1 MFQFLNEPY
10 PLQRNLG
17 RDILYALAAGL
28 FVGWFLVT
36 FQPNDT
42 YTWEHPYKYPFLWG
56 YGIVVFLILLLMR
69 IVVPFVLPN
78 KFKEQSWTVAKQ
90 ILYLLFSFLVAFV
103 SCYLYYNWFME
114 LRFNWRHFFNF
125 LLISS
130 TIGVFPLSAYVLLD
144 YIRQLKRYQ
153 AGASKANQELFKNK
167 EDADVEQVLVLN
179 DENGKAQ
186 LELKSTQIYFLQ
198 SALNYVE
205 IFFQQDGQIKK
216 ELLRNTL
223 KSLEGQFAQ
232 DHFQRTHRSYIVNL
246 KQIER
251 ISGNAQ
257 GYHLHFTE
265 EQVGPIPVSR
275 AKSKQVLDYLSQL

>member
-17 RDILYALAAGL
+17 RDLLYALAAGL

-56 YGIVVFLILLLMR
+56 YGAVVFVGLLLMKSFIPLLLR
-69 IVVPFVLPN
+69 SR
-78 KFKEQSWTVAKQ
+78 FKEQSWTVAKQ
-90 ILYLLFSFLVAFV
+90 ILYLLFSFLVVFV
-103 SCYLYYNWFME
+103 GCYFYYNWFMD
-114 LRFNWRHFFNF
+114 LSFNWRHFFNF
-125 LLISS
+125 LLISC

-153 AGASKANQELFKNK
+153 SGASQANQELTKNK
-167 EDADVEQVLVLN
+167 GGMAKEQMLTLN

-186 LELKSTQIYFLQ
+186 LALKSTQIFFLQ

-223 KSLEGQFAQ
+223 KSLETQFPQ
-232 DHFQRTHRSYIVNL
+232 DYFQRTHRSYIVNL
-246 KQIER
+246 QQVVR
-251 ISGNAQ
+251 VSGNAQ
-257 GYHLHFTE
+257 GYYLHFTE
-265 EQVGPIPVSR
+265 GQVGPIPVSR
-275 AKSKQVLDYLSQL
+275 AKSKQVLAFLKEN

>member
-1 MFQFLNEPY
+1 RSGAGRG
-10 PLQRNLG
+10 RN
-17 RDILYALAAGL
+17 R

-56 YGIVVFLILLLMR
+56 YGIVVFVVLLLMR

-78 KFKEQSWTVAKQ
+78 RFKEKNWTVAKQ
-90 ILYLLFSFLVAFV
+90 ILYLLLSFLLAFV

-114 LRFNWRHFFNF
+114 FAFNWRHFFNF

-153 AGASKANQELFKNK
+153 SGASAANEQLAKN
-167 EDADVEQVLVLN
+167 ADNSNTEVILTLN

-186 LELKSTQIYFLQ
+186 LKVYTTQIYFLQ
-198 SALNYVE
+198 SAMNYVE
-205 IFFQQDGQIKK
+205 IFYQQDGHIKK

-223 KSLEGQFAQ
+223 KALESQFTQ
-232 DHFQRTHRSYIVNL
+232 DYFQRTHRSYIVNL
-246 KQIER
+246 KQIDR
-251 ISGNAQ
+251 VSGNAQ
-257 GYHLHFTE
+257 GYHLHFVDE
-265 EQVGPIPVSR
+265 LVEPIPVSR
-275 AKSKQVLDYLSQL
+275 AKSKQVLAFLQQM